1 MATIDPESTQGATTS
16 ALEGPADDAE
26 CVPHGPHKPIEIVGE
41 GRPALVQALFHGLLG
56 LMEASGG
63 HPVPVGGGVGSQA
76 VERVVGIV
84 VRTPVGPPRRRRPG
98 PAPGPHEGLV
108 PCEDPAGAGGAS
120 RTRLPWPR
128 GR

>member
-1 MATIDPESTQGATTS
+1 MATIDPESTRGATTS
-16 ALEGPADDAE
+16 ALEGSADDAE

-63 HPVPVGGGVGSQA
+63 HPVPVGGVGSQA

-84 VRTPVGPPRRRRPG
+84 VELPSGPLGAPTRACSWARRRP
-98 PAPGPHEGLV
+98 
-108 PCEDPAGAGGAS
+108 CS
-120 RTRLPWPR
+120 MR
-128 GR
+128 G